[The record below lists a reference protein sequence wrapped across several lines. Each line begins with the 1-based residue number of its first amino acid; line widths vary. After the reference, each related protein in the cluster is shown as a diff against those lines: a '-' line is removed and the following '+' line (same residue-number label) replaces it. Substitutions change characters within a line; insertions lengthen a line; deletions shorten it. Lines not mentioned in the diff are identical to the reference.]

1 MVRDVHRIC
10 RVYLSHTTGPEP
22 PRAVGPCT
30 PFPSVNTRIHKLTVT
45 LAISSFFRNVLLCGC
60 GWGISLVFALPQVIT
75 LYLISGKWLVYFGH
89 LALLP
94 KCLWKEGNV
103 HLGFV
108 CFLNLVK
115 PHLALYEQLQNASI
129 VIKYKIHV
137 LIMFLRKFERHKHK
151 LEDRKVAFFL
161 KEFQLGKGFFYIS
174 QINWKTWILA
184 SSSFYHVT
192 AGSQRSEKF
201 GCRPRWIFFFYSR
214 ELLWG

>member
-1 MVRDVHRIC
+1 M
-10 RVYLSHTTGPEP
+10 
-22 PRAVGPCT
+22 
-30 PFPSVNTRIHKLTVT
+30 PSVFEPYNRARASQSCWPLHP
-45 LAISSFFRNVLLCGC
+45 ISLRKHSHSQTHSHVGYFFFFFRNVLLCGC

-108 CFLNLVK
+108 FFLNLVK

-137 LIMFLRKFERHKHK
+137 LIMFLFDVSSKGTNINLKTGKLLFFKGVSTRER
-151 LEDRKVAFFL
+151 
-161 KEFQLGKGFFYIS
+161 FFYIS

-201 GCRPRWIFFFYSR
+201 GCRPRWIFFFTAVSCC
-214 ELLWG
+214 GVSV